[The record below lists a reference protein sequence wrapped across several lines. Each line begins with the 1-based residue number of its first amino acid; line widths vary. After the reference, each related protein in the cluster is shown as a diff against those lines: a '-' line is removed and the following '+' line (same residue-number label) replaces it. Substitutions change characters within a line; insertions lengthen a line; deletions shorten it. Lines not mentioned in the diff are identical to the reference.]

1 MQNQAR
7 PTTLFDA
14 LIHGRNLSVSRTLLR
29 DVLLV
34 VGFSAVIALSARIAV
49 FLPFTPV
56 PITAQTLAVLLTG
69 AALGSKRGALALLAY
84 IAEGLAG
91 LPVFSAGRSGLP
103 ILLGPSGGYIWG
115 FLIAAFVVGY
125 LAERGWDRKVWTTAL
140 AMLIGTVIIYLVG
153 VPQLAF
159 VLSPTSGAALGFD
172 KALTLGVLPFLPGD
186 AIKLLIAAGVL
197 PSAWALVGR
206 K

>member
-7 PTTLFDA
+7 PATLFDA
-14 LIHGRNLSVSRTLLR
+14 LLPGRNLSVSRTLMR
-29 DVLLV
+29 DALLV
-34 VGFSAVIALSARIAV
+34 IGFSAVIALSARIAV

-140 AMLIGTVIIYLVG
+140 AMLIGTVVIYLFG
-153 VPQLAF
+153 VPQLAL